1 MLVRSFLGL
10 FFLFCFGVQSTL
22 CQQPSPNA
30 SAPATSPDGQA
41 IFEQRC
47 SECHGDHGQG
57 VSAAISMA
65 GPPLLAVHDPA
76 TVMTAMEVGPSQM
89 PRFAFVLSVEQMRA
103 VAAYVTQQL
112 AVMPINQG
120 NLPEGGKL
128 YRVYCDACHGPTVRG
143 GVLAFVGIN
152 PPSLATTS
160 LPVIA
165 GVVRTGLGPMP
176 SFPPQVLSD
185 QQIDS
190 IVKYV
195 QFMQHPPDAG
205 GSPLGYFGPV
215 AEGFIAWIALFV
227 IIGICGWIEK
237 GGKG

>member
-1 MLVRSFLGL
+1 MLVRLSCGL
-10 FFLFCFGVQSTL
+10 LLLFCFGFQAAR
-22 CQQPSPNA
+22 CQQPPPNSP
-30 SAPATSPDGQA
+30 APAPTLDGKA
-41 IFEQRC
+41 IFDQHC
-47 SECHGDHGQG
+47 AECHGDRGQG

-76 TVMTAMEVGPSQM
+76 TVMTAMEVGPSHM
-89 PRFAFVLSVEQMRA
+89 PRFAFVLSVDQMHA

-112 AVMPINQG
+112 AVMPVNQG

-128 YRVYCDACHGPTVRG
+128 YRLYCDPCHGPTVRG
-143 GVLAFVGIN
+143 GVLAFVGVN

-160 LPVIA
+160 PPVIA
-165 GVVRTGLGPMP
+165 GVARTGLGPMP
-176 SFPPQVLSD
+176 SFPPRVLSD

-205 GSPLGYFGPV
+205 GSPLGYYGPV
-215 AEGFIAWIALFV
+215 AEGFIAWMALFV